1 MYRSILFLL
10 FLGCVC
16 STNTQAQEIRVQG
29 NMLILGYID
38 DPFLGAGVGI
48 EAGLGE
54 HFTLNADGNW
64 GSHERGSSLELR
76 PAVNYYFGMDHKG
89 FFVGAAFK
97 YISLNEKDDAA
108 DSWEDN
114 LYSIGFN
121 LGFKALM
128 SEGWTLGFTA
138 SPHKT
143 VGGHTE
149 GDVAGISAQLAL
161 GYRL

>member
-1 MYRSILFLL
+1 MKKSILVLL
-10 FLGCVC
+10 LLGGMYSGSLV
-16 STNTQAQEIRVQG
+16 AQEVRVQG

-38 DPFLGAGVGI
+38 DPFVGAGAGI

-54 HFTLNADGNW
+54 HFTLNFDANW
-64 GSHERGSSLELR
+64 GSHEDGSSLELR
-76 PAVNYYFGMDHKG
+76 PAVNYYFGKELKG
-89 FFVGAAFK
+89 LFVGGAFK
-97 YISLNEKDDAA
+97 YINLSEKGEQA

-121 LGFKALM
+121 LGFKALVG
-128 SEGWTLGFTA
+128 EDWTLAFTA

-149 GDVAGISAQLAL
+149 GDVAGISAQVAL
-161 GYRL
+161 GYRF

>member
-1 MYRSILFLL
+1 MKKPVLTLMVLGVLFTGRLI
-10 FLGCVC
+10 G
-16 STNTQAQEIRVQG
+16 QELRVQG

-38 DPFLGAGVGI
+38 DPFVGAGAGI

-54 HFTLNADGNW
+54 HFTLNFDANW
-64 GSHERGSSLELR
+64 GSHEGGSSLELR
-76 PAVNYYFGMDHKG
+76 PAVNYYFGREQKG
-89 FFVGAAFK
+89 LFVGGAFK
-97 YISLNEKDDAA
+97 YISLSEQEENA

-121 LGFKALM
+121 LGFKALL
-128 SEGWTLGFTA
+128 SEVWTLAFTA

-149 GDVAGISAQLAL
+149 GDVAGISGQLAL
-161 GYRL
+161 GYRF